1 MENAFLSVQ
10 EVQRSLL
17 SILRYFDQFCRE
29 NGITYYLSG
38 GTMLGAI
45 RHGGFIPWD
54 DDADIMMPRADY
66 EKLLSLNPQNERFG
80 FYSLKTTPDYTRPWA
95 RMTDR
100 QTKQCSERFLIG
112 DTDEVYIDI
121 MPMDGLPISDKK
133 TKRHYLWLRI
143 ADELNKGAKRSQIPK
158 SERMKPLKHM
168 AKALIGPKGA
178 RKIAQRIDRHA
189 QKYPFEGSAYRGVS
203 VINHY
208 GVKEKLPAEA
218 FEKTIDVDFEDM
230 KLMLFSGYEHYL
242 KSIYGDYMQLP
253 PEEKRINAHRTR
265 YIRLT
270 GEQEERV

>member
-1 MENAFLSVQ
+1 MENELSIEEMQ
-10 EVQRSLL
+10 SSLA
-17 SILRYFDQFCRE
+17 SILRFFDRFCRE

-45 RHGGFIPWD
+45 RHKGFIPWD

-66 EKLLSLNPQNERFG
+66 ERLLSLDPQNERFG
-80 FYSLKTTPDYTRPWA
+80 FYSLKTTPSYTRPWA

-100 QTKQCSERFLIG
+100 QTKQCSDHYLIG
-112 DTDEVYIDI
+112 DTDEVFIDI
-121 MPMDGLPISDKK
+121 MPMDGLPSSAKAL
-133 TKRHYLWLRI
+133 KRHYQWLRI
-143 ADELNKGAKRSQIPK
+143 ADELNKGAKRSIIPK
-158 SERMKPLKHM
+158 TERMRLFKHM
-168 AKALIGPKGA
+168 AKAFIGPKGA
-178 RKIAQRIDRHA
+178 RKIAIAIDRHA
-189 QKYPFEGSAYRGVS
+189 QKYPFEGSAYRGVA

-218 FEKTIDVDFEDM
+218 FEGNIDVEFEDM
-230 KLMLFSGYEHYL
+230 RLMLFSGYEHYL

-270 GEQEERV
+270 DEQEEKV